1 VSGVLDRRRLIAL
14 GLAAGTGLG
23 LPRTGLAQGLRGD
36 DRRLLTFLLEAELV
50 AVAAVDRVLAS
61 PHLHR
66 RARALAIRVLTAERV
81 HASALERALRGLG
94 AAVRPS
100 PPATEAAIDG
110 ALAARHV
117 HQRVSALHKEHD
129 CLDLLLSL
137 EAMAEGIYYAAMPN
151 LSRPS
156 LQRLAA
162 GLLAAEA
169 QHESLLGLLRNP
181 KDFDRAAPYAFVEG
195 FAP

>member
-1 VSGVLDRRRLIAL
+1 MSEVLDRRRLIAL
-14 GLAAGTGLG
+14 GLVAGA
-23 LPRTGLAQGLRGD
+23 GLALPQTGRAQALPSD
-36 DRRLLTFLLEAELV
+36 ERRLLTVLLETELV
-50 AVAAVDRVLAS
+50 SVAAVERVLAS
-61 PHLHR
+61 PYLHR
-66 RARALAIRVLTAERV
+66 RARALASRVLAAERV

-94 AAVRPS
+94 VTARPA
-100 PPATEAAIDG
+100 PPATAAAVDQ

-129 CLDLLLSL
+129 CLDLLLAL
-137 EAMAEGIYYAAMPN
+137 ESMAEGMYYAAMPL
-151 LSRPS
+151 LSSPA

-162 GLLAAEA
+162 GLLASEA

-181 KDFDRAAPYAFVEG
+181 KDFNRAAPYAFVEG

>member
-1 VSGVLDRRRLIAL
+1 VSQLLDRRRLIAL
-14 GLAAGTGLG
+14 GLAAGAGLA
-23 LPRTGLAQGLRGD
+23 LPRSALAQGLPPD
-36 DRRLLTFLLEAELV
+36 EPRLLTVLLETELLSI
-50 AVAAVDRVLAS
+50 AAVERVLAS

-66 RARALAIRVLTAERV
+66 RARALTVRLRAAERV
-81 HASALERALRGLG
+81 HASALERALRGFGVPARPPLPASD
-94 AAVRPS
+94 AAV
-100 PPATEAAIDG
+100 DG

-137 EAMAEGIYYAAMPN
+137 EAMAEGMYYAAMPK
-151 LSRPS
+151 LSSPA

-162 GLLAAEA
+162 GLLASEA
-169 QHESLLGLLRNP
+169 QHEAALGLLRNP